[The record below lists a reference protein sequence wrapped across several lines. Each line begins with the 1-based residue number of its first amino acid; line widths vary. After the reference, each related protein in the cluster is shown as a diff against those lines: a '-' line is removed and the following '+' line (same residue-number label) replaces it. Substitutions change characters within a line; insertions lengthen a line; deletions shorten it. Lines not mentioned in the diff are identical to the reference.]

1 MMQILQLM
9 LKVDLSGALVQ
20 VLSVIRFEKIRLF
33 DTKPYIEDLFL
44 LELTK
49 ALLVTKSF
57 ILHAFHKTFAT
68 T

>member
-1 MMQILQLM
+1 
-9 LKVDLSGALVQ
+9 
-20 VLSVIRFEKIRLF
+20 
-33 DTKPYIEDLFL
+33 